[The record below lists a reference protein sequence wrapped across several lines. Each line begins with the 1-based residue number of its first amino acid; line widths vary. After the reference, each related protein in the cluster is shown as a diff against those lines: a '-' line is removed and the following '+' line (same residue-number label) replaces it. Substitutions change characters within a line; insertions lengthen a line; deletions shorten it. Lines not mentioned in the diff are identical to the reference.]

1 LLSFVFFPVPW
12 SPAVFATQEFTREKE
27 AFVHQIS
34 ELQEQIEA
42 YSAEVTRLTSSLE
55 NSVSDADSLK
65 VKISQVHP

>member
-1 LLSFVFFPVPW
+1 M
-12 SPAVFATQEFTREKE
+12 
-27 AFVHQIS
+27 HQIS